1 MTLPQSEEL
10 STSAM
15 NRVFDDTTATYKFYW
30 LLSLLDMHVL
40 GQQVEMPALKVAARM
55 VAYAWYPIE
64 YFKLSFGRGDSMSN
78 IIPEVANLTGITV
91 DDKLEDKNN
100 AINDAVTSNKQVKNK
115 VKILLNNVPYRF
127 QYPWINAKG
136 NKEMEIR
143 TQSFE
148 NDCLYSLTGSGVN
161 LIVRINPKWHH
172 YLTTNYQIL
181 RDFAFWNLSV
191 FLQSKNPNV
200 PNVAGKLIRPE
211 KRESLARQTKFWD
224 IVIERGGPIKC
235 IYTGKLLGVGEFEL
249 DHFIPWS
256 FVSHNQNWNLI
267 PANGSVNSSKSNHI
281 PNLEEYLPK
290 MAKVQHKA
298 LRLYLPFSKR
308 NDVILND
315 YFALGCSPQDLVQ
328 MSDQQFLETYYKTFS
343 PLSQMALNMGFQKY

>member
-1 MTLPQSEEL
+1 
-10 STSAM
+10 M
-15 NRVFDDTTATYKFYW
+15 NRVFDNTTATYKFYW

-40 GQQVEMPALKVAARM
+40 GCQDEMSALQVAARM

-64 YFKLSFGRGDSMSN
+64 YFKLSFGRGDSMSS
-78 IIPEVANLTGITV
+78 IIPEVARLTGITV

-100 AINDAVTSNKQVKNK
+100 AINEAILTNKQVEDK
-115 VKILLNNVPYRF
+115 VQILLNNVPYRF
-127 QYPWINAKG
+127 QYPWIDAKG
-136 NKEMEIR
+136 NKEMELR

-148 NDCLYSLTGSGVN
+148 NDCLYSLKGSGVDMV
-161 LIVRINPKWHH
+161 VRINPKWHN
-172 YLTTNYQIL
+172 YLTTNYRIL
-181 RDFAFWNLSV
+181 RDFALWNLSV

-211 KRESLARQTKFWD
+211 KRESLARQTKFWN
-224 IVIERGGPIKC
+224 IVIEMGGPIQC
-235 IYTGKLLGVGEFEL
+235 VYTGKQLGVGDFEL

-281 PNLEEYLPK
+281 PNLELYLPK
-290 MAKVQHKA
+290 MAIIQHKA
-298 LRLYLPFSKR
+298 LRLYLTLGKKNNP
-308 NDVILND
+308 ILND
-315 YFALGCSPQDLVQ
+315 YFALGYSPYDLAQ
-328 MSDQQFLETYYKTFS
+328 MSEQTFLDTYYNTFS